1 MPLTLVSC
9 PTKPHRG
16 IYEDAIHMVRIRLR
30 RVGKRKQPVYRV
42 VVADSHSPRDGRF
55 IEIIGQYAPLTNPS
69 QITIDTEKALD
80 WLRKGAK
87 PSESVTALLKRTG
100 IWSTFVA
107 DKGPPPKPPKRKKA
121 AAKRE
126 AEEKAA
132 AKAAK
137 PAEPPAAPAAAAAE
151 PPAPA
156 PAEAPAEP
164 APEPQAETAEP
175 DATGEPEPEKTET
188 EEA

>member
-1 MPLTLVSC
+1 
-9 PTKPHRG
+9 
-16 IYEDAIHMVRIRLR
+16 MVRIRLR

-55 IEIIGQYAPLTNPS
+55 IEIIGQYQPLTNPS

-107 DKGPPPKPPKRKKA
+107 DKGPPPKPPQRKKA

-126 AEEKAA
+126 AEAKAA
-132 AKAAK
+132 AEAEK
-137 PAEPPAAPAAAAAE
+137 PVEAPAAA
-151 PPAPA
+151 PAPA
-156 PAEAPAEP
+156 PELPVDPAES
-164 APEPQAETAEP
+164 AEP

-188 EEA
+188 EQA